1 MGKAEGQVPER
12 LLDKHGS
19 HSANAQ
25 LQEQNFAVFV
35 FQYIAR
41 NFFVLFFIFLSL
53 QEIPISSHPRE
64 SLAAAVRTPGNEIG
78 GNLRAIPH
86 SGHHISHWLYRIPGV
101 IGAAGSTL
109 EEPVISLDFR
119 HLLLRVEFDKL
130 GILVGGEDEESLPF
144 SKASKSR

>member
-1 MGKAEGQVPER
+1 M
-12 LLDKHGS
+12 
-19 HSANAQ
+19 
-25 LQEQNFAVFV
+25 
-35 FQYIAR
+35 
-41 NFFVLFFIFLSL
+41 
-53 QEIPISSHPRE
+53 
-64 SLAAAVRTPGNEIG
+64 RTPGNEIG

-130 GILVGGEDEESLPF
+130 GILVRGEDEEVLAFQQSV
-144 SKASKSR
+144 

>member
-86 SGHHISHWLYRIPGV
+86 SGHHISHWLYHIPGV
-101 IGAAGSTL
+101 IGTTGGTL
-109 EEPVISLDFR
+109 EEAVIPLNLCHF
-119 HLLLRVEFDKL
+119 LLRVEFDKL
-130 GILVGGEDEESLPF
+130 GILVGGEDEEVLAFQQSV
-144 SKASKSR
+144 

>member
-19 HSANAQ
+19 HSTNTQ

-35 FQYIAR
+35 FQHIAR

-53 QEIPISSHPRE
+53 QEIPISSHPGE
-64 SLAAAVRTPGNEIG
+64 CLTAAVGAFGNKIRG
-78 GNLRAIPH
+78 DLRAIPH
-86 SGHHISHWLYRIPGV
+86 SGYHISHRLYRIPSV

-109 EEPVISLDFR
+109 EETVIPLNLC
-119 HLLLRVEFDKL
+119 HLLLRVKFDEL
-130 GILVGGEDEESLPF
+130 GILVGGEDEEVLAFQQSV
-144 SKASKSR
+144 

>member
-1 MGKAEGQVPER
+1 MGKSESQVPER

-64 SLAAAVRTPGNEIG
+64 CLTAAVGAPGNEIRR
-78 GNLRAIPH
+78 NLRTIPH
-86 SGHHISHWLYRIPGV
+86 SGYHISHRLYRIPSV
-101 IGAAGSTL
+101 IGTTGGTL
-109 EEPVISLDFR
+109 EEAVIPLDLR

-130 GILVGGEDEESLPF
+130 GILISGEDEEVLAFQQSV
-144 SKASKSR
+144 